1 MIRIYQYGQV
11 SPQEIFSRRESR
23 TDVSAA
29 VADIIAAVRREGDQA
44 LRQYAKEFDKAELTE
59 IEVPAAQLDAAVESL
74 DGELLLILQEA
85 ADRIRAFHSRQV
97 RSSFVLTQEGGVLL
111 GQRVTPLDRVGL
123 YIPGGTAAYPSSVL
137 MNCIPAK
144 IAGCREIV
152 MVSPPSRGGEDRK
165 SVV

>member
-74 DGELLLILQEA
+74 DG
-85 ADRIRAFHSRQV
+85 
-97 RSSFVLTQEGGVLL
+97 
-111 GQRVTPLDRVGL
+111 
-123 YIPGGTAAYPSSVL
+123 
-137 MNCIPAK
+137 
-144 IAGCREIV
+144 
-152 MVSPPSRGGEDRK
+152 
-165 SVV
+165 

>member
-29 VADIIAAVRREGDQA
+29 VAGIIAAVRREGDQA

-74 DGELLLILQEA
+74 DGECPGPRRCA
-85 ADRIRAFHSRQV
+85 HRGFRRQ
-97 RSSFVLTQEGGVLL
+97 T
-111 GQRVTPLDRVGL
+111 GL
-123 YIPGGTAAYPSSVL
+123 
-137 MNCIPAK
+137 
-144 IAGCREIV
+144 R
-152 MVSPPSRGGEDRK
+152 DH
-165 SVV
+165 